1 MRYFKFRGLLQIDG
15 WISPVYVGLEEN
27 GIISSIS
34 QEPPED
40 LSEIEIVDGY
50 AIPGFQNA
58 HSHAF
63 QYAMAGVAE
72 NHPPGG
78 SPDDFWSWREAM
90 YKVAL
95 SVSPDQMEAIA
106 TMLYS
111 EMLRHGYTHVA
122 EFHYLHHD
130 ENGKYY
136 SNPAEMGQRLV
147 SAAHKSGIKITL
159 VPIFYK
165 NGGFCN
171 EPSEQQRRFISTSV
185 DDYLKLWEASK
196 EATNDFD
203 NASVGIGFHSLR
215 AVDEQSIKQA
225 LSDLPDDLPVHIH
238 VAEQH
243 KEVEEALQF
252 FGKRPVRW
260 MLDNLELNNRFNLVH
275 ATHLDENE
283 VRDLALS
290 RSNVVLCPST
300 EGNLGDGIF
309 RLREYQDRGGKW
321 SIGTDSHIGLNPLE
335 ELRILDYGQRLIS
348 HKRDTFHSIG
358 FPDSA
363 RYGYHQA
370 LIAGREAMG
379 NETKSYFEVG
389 QPLDALIIN
398 ATKPLIDNSSE
409 NYLLSSYVY
418 SGDISWNLGTLIN
431 GEWVVKKGKHIEDE
445 FFLKQFNN
453 AIKELKNRQL

>member
-1 MRYFKFRGLLQIDG
+1 MKYFKFRGLLQIDG
-15 WISPVYVGLEEN
+15 WTGPAYVGFEDN

-34 QEPPED
+34 QVPHED
-40 LSEIEIVDGY
+40 SSEIENVDGY
-50 AIPGFQNA
+50 AIPGFQNS

-72 NHPPGG
+72 NHAPGR

-90 YKVAL
+90 YQVAL

-111 EMLRHGYTHVA
+111 EMLSHGYTHVA

-130 ENGKYY
+130 ENGKSY
-136 SNPAEMGQRLV
+136 SNLAEMGQRLV
-147 SAAHKSGIKITL
+147 SAAYKSGIKITL
-159 VPIFYK
+159 IPIFYK
-165 NGGFCN
+165 NGGFGD
-171 EPSEQQRRFISTSV
+171 EPSEQQRRFISSSV
-185 DDYLKLWEASK
+185 DDYLKLWEASR
-196 EATNDFD
+196 EATIGFD

-215 AVDEQSIKQA
+215 AVDEHSIKQA

-238 VAEQH
+238 VAEQPQ
-243 KEVEEALQF
+243 EVEEALHF

-260 MLDNLELNNRFNLVH
+260 MLDNLELNSRFNLVH

-283 VRDLALS
+283 VRNLALS
-290 RSNVVLCPST
+290 QSNVVLCPST

-309 RLREYQDRGGKW
+309 RLREYQDMGGKW

-335 ELRILDYGQRLIS
+335 ELRLLDYGQRLTS
-348 HKRDTFHSIG
+348 HRRDTFHSIG

-370 LIAGREAMG
+370 LISGREAMG
-379 NETKSYFEVG
+379 NGSTDYFAIG

-398 ATKPLIDNSSE
+398 AAKPLIDNSSE

-418 SGDISWNLGTLIN
+418 SGDVSWNLGTLIN
-431 GEWVVKKGKHIEDE
+431 GEWVVRKGKHLEEE
-445 FFLKQFNN
+445 FFHRQFNN
-453 AIKELKNRQL
+453 AIKELNNRQL